1 MPTSLMRSE
10 NDLSVRSPDGR
21 LAIGIVG
28 MSLCTFFI
36 ITFAVCVA
44 GYILLPSIPITHAA
58 LSLFLPNFSGLDW
71 RSIFIGL
78 AASVFWG
85 WYIAVLF
92 CPLYNIFSRQG
103 RQ

>member
-1 MPTSLMRSE
+1 MATSLAQSG
-10 NDLSVRSPDGR
+10 DAASVPVPSGR

-28 MSLCTFFI
+28 VSLCTFFI

-44 GYILLPSIPITHAA
+44 GYMLLPSIPITHAA
-58 LSLFLPNFSGLDW
+58 LTLFLPNFSGLDW
-71 RSIFIGL
+71 RSIFVGL

-85 WYIAVLF
+85 WYIALLF
-92 CPLYNIFSRQG
+92 CPLYNFFSRQG

>member
-1 MPTSLMRSE
+1 MATLIQSE
-10 NDLSVRSPDGR
+10 ENVSVRPAGAR

-28 MSLCTFFI
+28 MSLCAFLI

-44 GYILLPSIPITHAA
+44 GYILLPSVPITHAA

-71 RSIFIGL
+71 KAIFVGL

-85 WYIAVLF
+85 WYIALLF
-92 CPLYNIFSRQG
+92 CPIYNFFSRQG